1 MGFMDELK
9 KLARPY
15 SDEDEDFD
23 DDFDLDVKS
32 NVRTSGSAAV
42 AAQPSYADEPII
54 QSASTA
60 SAPTSGSASGGK
72 VVNLH
77 NASPSQL
84 QVILVKPDRFD
95 SVGEI
100 ATQLREKHAVVLNLE
115 SASKDVARRLVD
127 FLSGAA
133 FVLDGK
139 IKKVAVSTYI
149 IAPYNVDLVGD
160 LLDELETNG
169 MYV

>member
-9 KLARPY
+9 KLARSY
-15 SDEDEDFD
+15 SEDEDDFD
-23 DDFDLDVKS
+23 DDFDLDAKS
-32 NVRTSGSAAV
+32 TIRTSGSAAV
-42 AAQPSYADEPII
+42 AAAPAYSAEDPII
-54 QSASTA
+54 PSASTA
-60 SAPTSGSASGGK
+60 SVNTDRSGNGK

-77 NASPSQL
+77 NSSTAQL
-84 QVILVKPDRFD
+84 QVVLVKPDRFD
-95 SVGEI
+95 SVGDI
-100 ATQLREKHAVVLNLE
+100 ANHLREKHAVVLNLE

-127 FLSGAA
+127 FLSGCA
-133 FVLDGK
+133 FALDGK

-149 IAPYNVDLVGD
+149 IAPYNVDLIGD